1 LEFKIVTKKTRQRRD
16 FLLVLTKEKIT
27 LSVLT
32 ENEKR

>member
-1 LEFKIVTKKTRQRRD
+1 MEFKIVTKKTRQRRD
-16 FLLVLTKEKIT
+16 FLSVLTKEKIT